1 MQSAHRAAHGEVYTD
16 PVTLLAWP
24 PLLALISAFSFAVA
38 AVLQKR
44 GLMSASPLMAGL
56 VSVTI
61 TAGFIWLLAA
71 VTGPLSLLLTWKI
84 LPFLVAGLFAPG
96 LARLFLFLGVHRI
109 GIARS
114 APLAGT
120 APLFSVALAIL
131 FLGERPTW
139 LTLLGAVAI
148 VVGGAL
154 LSNGTRAGGSWRRI
168 DLVLPVL
175 GALSFAIRD
184 NISRWGFREYT
195 HPITAAAAAAA
206 MSLAVIW
213 LFAGL
218 QRGTG
223 VVRGDRA
230 GLWFL
235 GLAGLGEGVGY
246 ISLWRALQL
255 GEVSIVSPLQNSR
268 TVFIIILTAIFLR
281 DLERVTWRV
290 VIASGLVV
298 AGVVAILRSGAS

>member
-1 MQSAHRAAHGEVYTD
+1 M
-16 PVTLLAWP
+16 TLLSWP
-24 PLLALISAFSFAVA
+24 PLLALISAFAFAVA
-38 AVLQKR
+38 AILQKR
-44 GLMSASPLMAGL
+44 GLMSASPLTAGL

-61 TAGFIWLLAA
+61 TAGFIWVLAVA
-71 VTGPLSLLLTWKI
+71 TGPLSLLLTWKI

-96 LARLFLFLGVHRI
+96 LARMFLFLGVDRI
-109 GIARS
+109 GVARS

-120 APLFSVALAIL
+120 APLFAVALAIL

-154 LSNGTRAGGSWRRI
+154 LSYGPGARGSWRRI
-168 DLVLPVL
+168 DLILPVL

-195 HPITAAAAAAA
+195 HPITAAAAAAT

-213 LFAGL
+213 LFAAL

-230 GLWFL
+230 GLWLF

-246 ISLWRALQL
+246 VSMWRALQL
-255 GEVSIVSPLQNSR
+255 GEVSIVLPLQNSR
-268 TVFIIILTAIFLR
+268 TIFIIILTAIFLR
-281 DLERVTWRV
+281 DLERVTWR
-290 VIASGLVV
+290 ITLASLLVV
-298 AGVVAILRSGAS
+298 AGMVAILRAGAA